1 MESAD
6 IGLDINSVLL
16 LEALDE
22 MLGDTLV
29 KIFSSEMGISRSGKD
44 LEDSVIDSEEGYIES
59 TTTEIEYN
67 NVLLVL
73 LVKSVGNS
81 GS

>member
-1 MESAD
+1 LESAD